1 MRPSPPQ
8 APSPAKLA
16 ARIPNLAGSRVVIVG
31 DCILDHYLVGEVSRI
46 SPEAPV
52 PVVQVKN
59 ERHLL
64 GGAGNVARNVSTLGG
79 SPVLIGI
86 IGSDPAAGQLQA
98 LLAEQRIESRL
109 VPDPSRPTTR
119 KTRVIAH
126 NQQVVRVDRE
136 QCEPVRGPILD
147 QLFTELKIALQAA
160 PVLIL
165 SDYGKGLVTRRFM
178 ERLWELLDRL
188 PQRPLVLVD
197 PKVRNFSLYKGVDLL
212 TPNTKEA
219 SEGAGVPIE
228 DRSGILRA
236 GLAVF
241 RKLQCRHL
249 LITLG
254 PDGMAL
260 FQSPDQV
267 LHIPTAAQ
275 KVFDVTGAG
284 DTVIAAL
291 ALALAAGFTLL
302 ESCVLAN
309 HAAGIV
315 VGEVGTAAVSAQALQ
330 DHLATAPDLPVES
343 WLHAGS

>member
-1 MRPSPPQ
+1 MAPRTPPSPS
-8 APSPAKLA
+8 AASLA
-16 ARIPNLAGSRVVIVG
+16 ARIPALAGSRVVIVG

-52 PVVQVKN
+52 PVVQVKS

-64 GGAGNVARNVSTLGG
+64 GGAGNVARNVQTLGG
-79 SPVLIGI
+79 APILIGI
-86 IGSDPAAGQLQA
+86 HGRDAAAGQHGE
-98 LLAEQRIESRL
+98 LLDQHGIASRL
-109 VPDPSRPTTR
+109 VTDPNRPTTR

-136 QCEPVRGPILD
+136 LCEPVRGAVLD
-147 QLFTELKIALQAA
+147 QLFSQLEIALQAA

-188 PQRPLVLVD
+188 PSRPLVLVD
-197 PKVRNFSLYKGVDLL
+197 PKVRNFPLYKGVDLL

-219 SEGAGVPIE
+219 AEGAGVSIE

-254 PDGMAL
+254 ADGMAL

-267 LHIPTAAQ
+267 LHIPTAAR

-291 ALALAAGFTLL
+291 ALALAAGFPLL
-302 ESCVLAN
+302 DSCILAN

-315 VGEVGTAAVSAQALQ
+315 VGEVGTAAVAARDLQ
-330 DHLATAPDLPVES
+330 DHLSTAGDLPVES
-343 WLHAGS
+343 WIHAAS

>member
-1 MRPSPPQ
+1 MPALSN
-8 APSPAKLA
+8 APSPSSLA
-16 ARIPNLAGSRVVIVG
+16 ARVPSLAGNAVAIVG

-52 PVVQVKN
+52 PVVQVRS

-64 GGAGNVARNVSTLGG
+64 GGAGNVARNVLSLGG
-79 SPVLIGI
+79 TPILIGI
-86 IGSDPAAGQLQA
+86 AGRDPAADRLTA
-98 LLAEQRIESRL
+98 LLDEGGIDARL
-109 VPDPSRPTTR
+109 VADKARPTTR

-126 NQQVVRVDRE
+126 NQQVVRVDQE
-136 QCEPVRGPILD
+136 LCEPVRGAVLD
-147 QLFTELKIALQAA
+147 QVFAELETALQTA

-178 ERLWELLDRL
+178 DRL
-188 PQRPLVLVD
+188 PKRPLVLVD
-197 PKVRNFSLYKGVDLL
+197 PKVRNFALYKGVDLL

-228 DRSGILRA
+228 DRTGILRA

-260 FQSPDQV
+260 FQSPEQV

-284 DTVIAAL
+284 DTVIATL
-291 ALALAAGFTLL
+291 ALALASGFTLL
-302 ESCVLAN
+302 ESCILAN

-315 VGEVGTAAVSAQALQ
+315 VGQIGTAAASAQELQ
-330 DHLATAPDLPVES
+330 DQLANSPDMPVES

>member
-1 MRPSPPQ
+1 MRPSPPP
-8 APSPAKLA
+8 ALSPARLA
-16 ARIPNLAGSRVVIVG
+16 ARIPSLAGSTVAIVG
-31 DCILDHYLVGEVSRI
+31 DCILDHYLEGEVSRI

-52 PVVQVKN
+52 PVVQVRS

-64 GGAGNVARNVSTLGG
+64 GGAGNVARNVQTLGG
-79 SPVLIGI
+79 RPILIGV
-86 IGSDPAAGQLQA
+86 AGQDPEADRLRR
-98 LLAEQRIESRL
+98 LLAEHDIAATL
-109 VPDPSRPTTR
+109 LADPARPTTR

-126 NQQVVRVDRE
+126 RQQVVRVDME
-136 QCEPVRGPILD
+136 QCEPVRGALLD
-147 QLFTELKIALQAA
+147 QVFDSLETALQVA

-178 ERLWELLDRL
+178 ERLWELAGRL
-188 PQRPLVLVD
+188 PRRPLVLAD
-197 PKVRNFSLYKGVDLL
+197 PKVRNFPLYRGVDLL

-219 SEGAGVPIE
+219 AEGAGVPIA
-228 DRSGILRA
+228 DRAGILRA

-241 RKLQCRHL
+241 RKLRCRHL
-249 LITLG
+249 LVTLG

-260 FQSPDQV
+260 FQSPEQV

-291 ALALAAGFTLL
+291 ALGLAAGFTLL
-302 ESCVLAN
+302 DSCILAN

-315 VGEVGTAAVSAQALQ
+315 VGEVGAAAVSARTLQ
-330 DHLATAPDLPVES
+330 EHLANAPDLPVQA
-343 WLHAGS
+343 WLGKGA